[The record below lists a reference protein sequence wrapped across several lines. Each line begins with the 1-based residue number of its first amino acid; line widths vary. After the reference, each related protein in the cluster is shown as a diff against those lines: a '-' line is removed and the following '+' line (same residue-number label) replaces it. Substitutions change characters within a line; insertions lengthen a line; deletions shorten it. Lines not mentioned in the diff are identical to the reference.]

1 MSANTE
7 TLKPFVG
14 SAQGL
19 VRNPL
24 NTGGDTMKEYCNICG
39 RKLLEDVLVVDT
51 SLDMKPIKFKDVH
64 GDKSDLICIEC
75 AIDSVE
81 NPPSYV
87 QGAGSQS
94 NLMKSSMYSEKQPQN
109 RAAPNLT
116 LKKHAL
122 KINTSAA
129 HVFAR

>member
-1 MSANTE
+1 MS
-7 TLKPFVG
+7 
-14 SAQGL
+14 
-19 VRNPL
+19 
-24 NTGGDTMKEYCNICG
+24 
-39 RKLLEDVLVVDT
+39 
-51 SLDMKPIKFKDVH
+51 H

-87 QGAGSQS
+87 QDVQPVEFNEKFYVLRIS
-94 NLMKSSMYSEKQPQN
+94 NYKN
-109 RAAPNLT
+109 RAALKLDF